1 MNRTFVALSAAAL
14 GAATLLGL
22 ADWHLTRAAPAARPA
37 QQATPAPTAVPVGG
51 KIQAENACYV
61 RLPDAPETLQRSGRY
76 AMFGGYNPKTGVL
89 ATAGGAYKASDE
101 NTIAYYEMYGIKLD
115 GAGTWKKIPYSSSV
129 GYTQDTDKG
138 CREMA
143 NVQVSDTNWI
153 SVFGKDGCDNGAF
166 DTSSKKGGDIKELT
180 VGADA
185 SPAGVKWVGNS
196 GASEL
201 IGELKDNKGKLARLF
216 AAWDQQRSRVVFG
229 QGTFDDERDQS
240 SQDAVYAAKK
250 VGSKFQLTELK
261 PGGPIPVKRFGSCA
275 AYVSD
280 KDAGVDGIIV
290 LGGQQGNPEG
300 VAAVSYKEVWWLDFK
315 SNANGTW
322 SNITGRFGNMDAI
335 GFRREGACAYDP
347 ASKHFYSW
355 MGRADSKIPDGA
367 SHSTGAWRVS
377 LAQLG
382 DTNASLTWE
391 RLAKDNTKGLSGR
404 RLVPSVW
411 DAANKRMLVV
421 GGRVG
426 NDALKDVWAIYPD
439 VTGAACE
446 ALDPYAPFR
455 PGVATPTPT
464 RPSGG
469 TVAPTNTPGGGGG
482 TPVPTAVMARSCP
495 QLQGR
500 VPDQVIADG
509 LANPA
514 RVQGWGIPAN
524 SSLPIGASNPPRSW
538 LSLKDYGKAF
548 HPVYNSV
555 VYKAGCP

>member
-1 MNRTFVALSAAAL
+1 MNRTFAVLTIAAL
-14 GAATLLGL
+14 GATAVVGL
-22 ADWHLTRAAPAARPA
+22 VDRGLTRAAPAARPV

-89 ATAGGAYKASDE
+89 ATAGGAHKASDE
-101 NTIAYYEMYGIKLD
+101 NTIAYSEMYGLKLD
-115 GAGTWKKIPYSSSV
+115 GVSGWKKIVYGSSV
-129 GYTQDTDKG
+129 GYTQDNDKG

-153 SVFGKDGCDNGAF
+153 SVFGKDGCDNGRF

-180 VGADA
+180 IGADA

-196 GASEL
+196 GAAEL

-216 AAWDQQRSRVVFG
+216 AAWDSQRGRVIFG
-229 QGTFDDERDQS
+229 QGTFDDEKDQQ
-240 SQDAVYAAKK
+240 SQDKVYAAKK
-250 VGSKFQLTELK
+250 VGSQFQLTELK
-261 PGGPIPVKRFGSCA
+261 PSGPIPVKRFGACA
-275 AYVSD
+275 AYVYN
-280 KDAGVDGIIV
+280 KDAGLDGLIV

-300 VAAVSYKEVWWLDFK
+300 VPSTSYKEVWWLDFK

-322 SNITGRFGNMDAI
+322 SNVTGRFANMDAI
-335 GFRREGACAYDP
+335 GFRREGACAYDS
-347 ASKHFYSW
+347 ASQHFYSW

-382 DTNASLTWE
+382 DANASLTWE

-404 RLVPSVW
+404 RLIPSIW

-426 NDALKDVWAIYPD
+426 NDSLLDAWAIYPD

-455 PGVATPTPT
+455 PGLATPTAT
-464 RPSGG
+464 RASG
-469 TVAPTNTPGGGGG
+469 TAAPTNTPGSGSG
-482 TPVPTAVMARSCP
+482 TPVPTPVTAKACP

-500 VPDQVIADG
+500 VPDAVIADG

-514 RVQGWGIPAN
+514 DVQGWGLPAN
-524 SSLPIGASNPPRSW
+524 SSLPVGPSNPPRSW
-538 LSLKDYGKAF
+538 LSLKDYGKAY
-548 HPVYNSV
+548 HPVFNGP